1 MRAGHLNA
9 GIDQAVL
16 DKTMTAAEGFAAHSF
31 ARVIGSAIRAAAS
44 PGDPGQAFASAFL
57 DDVFRQVGPPTTD
70 PALAGQPAPVVPNE
84 TPPEGPALDIPTDAL
99 VVQGRFVP
107 DAEHDRAVTDLNAE
121 LGIDPDR
128 ALPPFDDGATTRDPN
143 LINVGW
149 LGDAGASAANY
160 AQRLAG
166 RVGGELGDLF
176 QRGARAAGAVLSY
189 GDISALEAVKEDIRS
204 YLNARAERGGLSE
217 AEMVLFGTLYAANEA
232 LFPTNA
238 IDFAGGIGKG
248 IKAGALIVAGRGADV
263 LVATTRAISVEQA
276 VTRQVQAVEQA
287 ARARGI
293 EVVREVPGARGQWN
307 DALSGSLKPNAVY
320 LLDNGH
326 AYMTDALG
334 RVTKAEGV
342 LDLKRVDPNTYQ
354 QLIAGQ
360 VGGEGYE
367 GGHLIAKLF
376 GGAGERINLI
386 PQLSAVNRGEFRVME
401 KEWADAI
408 RAGKEV
414 RVEVSPIYTGSS
426 KVPDAIVAK
435 WTVDGQTFR
444 KTFPNTPGGG

>member
-1 MRAGHLNA
+1 MA
-9 GIDQAVL
+9 
-16 DKTMTAAEGFAAHSF
+16 
-31 ARVIGSAIRAAAS
+31 
-44 PGDPGQAFASAFL
+44 
-57 DDVFRQVGPPTTD
+57 D
-70 PALAGQPAPVVPNE
+70 PALAGQPASMIPTE
-84 TPPEGPALDIPTDAL
+84 TPPGVIALDLPPDAL
-99 VVQGRFVP
+99 VVQGRFVL
-107 DAEHDRAVTDLNAE
+107 DVAHDRAVADLNTE
-121 LGIDPDR
+121 FGIDPDR
-128 ALPPFDDGATTRDPN
+128 APPAFDDGAATRDPN
-143 LINVGW
+143 LINVGF
-149 LGDAGASAANY
+149 LGDAGATAANY

-176 QRGARAAGAVLSY
+176 QRGARAASAVLSY
-189 GDISALEAVKEDIRS
+189 GDIGPLEAVKEDIRT

-232 LFPTNA
+232 LFPINA

-248 IKAGALIVAGRGADV
+248 IKAAGALIVAGRGADV
-263 LVATTRAISVEQA
+263 LAATTRAISVEQA

-342 LDLKRVDPNTYQ
+342 LDLSRVDRNAYQ

-386 PQLSAVNRGEFRVME
+386 PQLSSVNRGEFRVME

-408 RAGKEV
+408 RVGKEV
-414 RVEVSPIYTGSS
+414 KVEVSPIYSGAGGVPV
-426 KVPDAIVAK
+426 KVDVTYWVAGK
-435 WTVDGQTFR
+435 RDTRTFA
-444 KTFPNTPGGG
+444 NTPGG

>member
-1 MRAGHLNA
+1 M
-9 GIDQAVL
+9 
-16 DKTMTAAEGFAAHSF
+16 
-31 ARVIGSAIRAAAS
+31 
-44 PGDPGQAFASAFL
+44 
-57 DDVFRQVGPPTTD
+57 FRQVGAPTTD

-84 TPPEGPALDIPTDAL
+84 TPPEVLALDIPPDAL

-107 DAEHDRAVTDLNAE
+107 DVEHDRVVADLNTE

-128 ALPPFDDGATTRDPN
+128 APPPFDDGAAIRDPN

-176 QRGARAAGAVLSY
+176 QRGARAASAVLSY
-189 GDISALEAVKEDIRS
+189 GDIGALEAVKEDIRI

-217 AEMVLFGTLYAANEA
+217 TEMVLFGTLYAANEA

-238 IDFAGGIGKG
+238 VDFAGGIGKG
-248 IKAGALIVAGRGADV
+248 IKAAGAVIVAGRGADV
-263 LVATTRAISVEQA
+263 LAATTRAVSVEQA

-287 ARARGI
+287 ARARGL

-386 PQLSAVNRGEFRVME
+386 PQLSSVNRGEFRVME

-414 RVEVSPIYTGSS
+414 KVEVSPIYSGSS
-426 KVPDAIVAK
+426 KVPDDLLVK
-435 WTVDGQTFR
+435 Y
-444 KTFPNTPGGG
+444 